1 MLNRGL
7 KITRKHSE
15 NKALILEA
23 IRAYGTNSAR
33 GGATTLNVMYEV
45 YISYDQAR
53 HYLIE
58 LLQGKMIEQDVGTK
72 KYMVTEK
79 GIHYLTAY
87 YDLDDIVNN

>member
-1 MLNRGL
+1 VLSRGL
-7 KITRKHSE
+7 KITRKHTE

>member
-1 MLNRGL
+1 VLNRGL
-7 KITRKHSE
+7 KIRRKHTE

>member
-7 KITRKHSE
+7 KITRKHTE

-79 GIHYLTAY
+79 GIHYLTSY
-87 YDLDDIVNN
+87 YDLYDIVNN